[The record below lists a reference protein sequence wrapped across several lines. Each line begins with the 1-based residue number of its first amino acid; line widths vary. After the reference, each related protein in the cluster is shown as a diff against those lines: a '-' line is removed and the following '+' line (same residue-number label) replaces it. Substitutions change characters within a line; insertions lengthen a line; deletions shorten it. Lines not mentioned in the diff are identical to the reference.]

1 MRTIQ
6 IQKAALLVML
16 TVGLTACFDD
26 LNRTPR
32 YETSTEDVFKDPN
45 NYIHALAKL
54 YGGLT
59 IEGNDGGASNVD
71 ISAFDGGAAT
81 YSRAWWILQQLPT
94 DEAIVAWPDP
104 GLRDMNTM
112 NFTSL
117 NPFVEITYNRI
128 FFQIALINEFLRNST
143 EARMTERGFS
153 DADKAKIRQFH
164 AEARFLRAL
173 SYWHAIDL
181 YGNVPLIKE
190 DILPGTKVPPQQAN
204 RQELF
209 SFVESELLAILPE
222 LADPQ
227 ADRNTYYARATKAVA
242 WMVLAK
248 LYLNA
253 EVYIGT
259 PRYADCITYLN
270 QVINAGYTLEPNY
283 RHNFLA
289 DNHTS
294 SEIIFALPYDG
305 LRTRSFGGTT
315 FLMNACIGGSGISTS
330 QQWAQGWS
338 GIRTRRE
345 FVNIFNDT
353 TVDGR
358 FIFFTGRTKNIT
370 NIQSFPQG
378 WPTLKWRNRTRDDQ
392 PGSDPTRTFSD
403 IDFPMFRL
411 ADAYLMYAECAARGA
426 GSVAQAVT
434 YFNLLR
440 ERAYGNASRNIT
452 AGDLT
457 LTNILNERAREL
469 YFEGHRRTDLIRFGL
484 FTGGAYVW
492 QWKGNVVDGQATA
505 DHFRLYPLP
514 LSDLVANPTLVQNPG
529 YN

>member
-45 NYIHALAKL
+45 NYIHVLAKL

-59 IEGNDGGASNVD
+59 KEGNDGGGGNVD
-71 ISAFDGGAAT
+71 IAAFDNGAST
-81 YSRAWWILQQLPT
+81 YSRAYWVLQQLPT

-143 EARMTERGFS
+143 EESMNRRGFS

-181 YGNVPLIKE
+181 FGNVPLIKE
-190 DILPGTKVPPQQAN
+190 DYLPGTKTPPNQAN

-209 SFVESELLAILPE
+209 VFVESELLAIIPE

-227 ADRNTYYARATKAVA
+227 ADRNTYYARATKATA

-253 EVYIGT
+253 EVYINT
-259 PRYADCITYLN
+259 PRYADCVTYLN
-270 QVINAGYTLEPNY
+270 QLIGAGFALEPNY
-283 RHNFLA
+283 RHNFMA

-294 SEIIFALPYDG
+294 TEIIFALPYDG
-305 LRTRSFGGTT
+305 LRTRGYGGTT
-315 FLMNACIGGSGISTS
+315 FLMNACVGGSGISTS
-330 QQWAQGWS
+330 QLWVQGWS
-338 GIRTRRE
+338 GIRSRRE
-345 FVNIFNDT
+345 FVNIFTDT
-353 TVDGR
+353 TADNR
-358 FIFFTGRTKNIT
+358 FIFFTGRNRNIT
-370 NIQSFPQG
+370 NIQSFTQG
-378 WPTLKWRNRTRDDQ
+378 WPTLKWRNRTRSDA
-392 PGSDPTRTFSD
+392 PGSDPTREFSD

>member
-1 MRTIQ
+1 MKSFQ
-6 IQKAALLVML
+6 FKKAFLLLWVAI
-16 TVGLTACFDD
+16 GLTSCFDE

-32 YETSTEDVFKDPN
+32 YETSTEDVFRDPN

-59 IEGNDGGASNVD
+59 IEGNDGGAGNVD

-94 DEAIVAWPDP
+94 DEAIVAWNDP

-117 NPFVEITYNRI
+117 NPFVQITYNRI
-128 FFQIALINEFLRNST
+128 FFQIGLINEFLRNST
-143 EARMTERGFS
+143 EASMTERGFS
-153 DADKAKIRQFH
+153 DADKVKIRQFH

-190 DILPGTKVPPQQAN
+190 DVLPGTKEAPKQAN

-253 EVYIGT
+253 EVYIGS

-283 RHNFLA
+283 RHNFVA

-294 SEIIFALPYDG
+294 TEIIFALPYDG
-305 LRTRSFGGTT
+305 LKTRSYGGTT
-315 FLMNACIGGSGISTS
+315 FLMNACIGGAGINAT

-338 GIRTRRE
+338 GIRSRRE
-345 FVNIFNDT
+345 FVNIFADT
-353 TVDGR
+353 TADER
-358 FIFFTGRTKNIT
+358 FTFFTGRPKDIAS
-370 NIQSFPQG
+370 IQAYTQG
-378 WPTLKWRNRTRDDQ
+378 WPTLKWQNRTRGDA

-411 ADAYLMYAECAARGA
+411 ADAYLMYAECAVRGA
-426 GSVAQAVT
+426 GNITQAVS
-434 YFNLLR
+434 YFNALR
-440 ERAYGNASRNIT
+440 ERAYGNSSQNIT
-452 AGDLT
+452 GGELT
-457 LTNILNERAREL
+457 LATILNERAREL
-469 YFEGHRRTDLIRFGL
+469 YYEGHRRTDLIRFDL
-484 FTGGAYVW
+484 FTGGTYVW
-492 QWKGNVVDGQATA
+492 QWKGNVVDGQATP
-505 DHFRLYPLP
+505 DHFQLYPLP
-514 LSDLVANPTLVQNPG
+514 LTDLVANPTLVQNPG

>member
-1 MRTIQ
+1 MKLNKIKL
-6 IQKAALLVML
+6 IALLAI
-16 TVGLTACFDD
+16 TVSLTACMDE

-32 YETSTEDVFKDPN
+32 YEISTEDVFKDPN
-45 NYIHALAKL
+45 NYINALAKL

-59 IEGNDGGASNVD
+59 LEGNDGGGRNVD
-71 ISAFDGGAAT
+71 ISAFDNGAST

-104 GLRDMNTM
+104 GLRDLNTM

-153 DADKAKIRQFH
+153 DADKTKIRQFH

-181 YGNVPLIKE
+181 YGNVPLIK
-190 DILPGTKVPPQQAN
+190 DDLLPGTKTPPAQAN

-209 SFVESELLAILPE
+209 NFVESELLAIIPE

-227 ADRNTYYARATKAVA
+227 ADRATYYARANKAVA

-253 EVYIGT
+253 EVYTGT
-259 PRYADCITYLN
+259 ARYADCVTYLDR
-270 QVINAGYTLEPNY
+270 IIAAGYALEPNY
-283 RHNFLA
+283 RHNFFA

-305 LRTRSFGGTT
+305 QRTRGYGGTT

-330 QQWAQGWS
+330 QQWVQGWS

-345 FVNIFNDT
+345 FVNVFTDT
-353 TVDGR
+353 TADNR
-358 FIFFTGRTKNIT
+358 FVFFTGRTKNIA
-370 NIQSFPQG
+370 NIQSFTQG
-378 WPTLKWRNRTRDDQ
+378 WPTLKWRNRTRNND
-392 PGSDPTRTFSD
+392 PGSDPTREFSD

-426 GSVAQAVT
+426 GSVAQGVS

-440 ERAYGNASRNIT
+440 ERAYGNTSQNIT
-452 AGDLT
+452 AAELT
-457 LTNILNERAREL
+457 LPNILNERAREL

-492 QWKGNVVDGQATA
+492 QWKGNVIDGQATS
-505 DHFRLYPLP
+505 DHFGLYPLP
-514 LSDLVANPTLVQNPG
+514 LSDLAVNTNLVQNPG